1 MQEIRRR
8 KIAGLGLRIVAPKFV
23 RVLALFLLACGVA
36 AVAISYWHLKDR
48 TEFRLRP
55 GQAQL
60 STEVVGE
67 ITNLEHREM
76 KGDKLWVVLT
86 ADHDL
91 NPLFGRPLRRRL
103 RNFRAEPDNYL
114 ASLGGPLPYMRRLRE
129 IEALV
134 DAHLERLEEAYA
146 ERAADW
152 HAVVERWDGQHHGE
166 DVEPGEIPAG
176 KDEQLK
182 NNRQRAGDAG
192 NRLR

>member
-76 KGDKLWVVLT
+76 KGDKLWVVDTGAAKVSAFAVSGGNLT
-86 ADHDL
+86 
-91 NPLFGRPLRRRL
+91 
-103 RNFRAEPDNYL
+103 EL
-114 ASLGGPLPYMRRLRE
+114 ASSPTVLPSG
-129 IEALV
+129 
-134 DAHLERLEEAYA
+134 AHPFGI
-146 ERAADW
+146 
-152 HAVVERWDGQHHGE
+152 VV
-166 DVEPGEIPAG
+166 
-176 KDEQLK
+176 
-182 NNRQRAGDAG
+182 N
-192 NRLR
+192 